1 MRASELVASN
11 DAAHPLF
18 HANQR
23 QGIGGTSTSKGN
35 GDKRQVPTHT
45 SRSLPS
51 IALPAHASEP
61 PLAQGE
67 ISCDVDVE
75 QRT

>member
-1 MRASELVASN
+1 MRASEFVALN

-35 GDKRQVPTHT
+35 EDKRQVPTLT
-45 SRSLPS
+45 EPSDPSR
-51 IALPAHASEP
+51 
-61 PLAQGE
+61 
-67 ISCDVDVE
+67 ISV
-75 QRT
+75 